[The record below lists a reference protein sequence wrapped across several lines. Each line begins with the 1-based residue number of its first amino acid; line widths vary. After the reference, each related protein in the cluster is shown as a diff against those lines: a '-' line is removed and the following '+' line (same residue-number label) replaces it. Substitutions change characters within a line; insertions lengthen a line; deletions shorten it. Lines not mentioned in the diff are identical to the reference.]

1 MRRWHDGAVP
11 AGERSSPRERFV
23 TLYGRRPVLEAL
35 SDPTLVVEQVFVD
48 REAGAEL
55 RRQVT
60 EAARAR
66 SVPVRVVSRSVVTRV
81 SRNGRQHQGVAAD
94 VAAPRMRSIAGWL
107 ASVGERAP
115 AACVV
120 LDGVTT
126 PANVGM
132 IVRAAAGSG
141 LDGIVVPTVG
151 VADIGPLVIK
161 ASAGTALRAPLVR
174 VRTAL
179 EAVTLLGE
187 AGFDLVALE
196 PGRGDVLW
204 RAALG
209 SRIALIVG
217 GEAGG
222 ISEEVRQLA
231 PSAVHIPMAAGV
243 ESLNVAS
250 AASVACF
257 ELARRRFEGGHRAP
271 EPSAGP
277 CSPGPGAGRLPP

>member
-60 EAARAR
+60 EAARA
-66 SVPVRVVSRSVVTRV
+66 RSVVTRV

-257 ELARRRFEGGHRAP
+257 ELARRRFEGGH
-271 EPSAGP
+271 
-277 CSPGPGAGRLPP
+277 